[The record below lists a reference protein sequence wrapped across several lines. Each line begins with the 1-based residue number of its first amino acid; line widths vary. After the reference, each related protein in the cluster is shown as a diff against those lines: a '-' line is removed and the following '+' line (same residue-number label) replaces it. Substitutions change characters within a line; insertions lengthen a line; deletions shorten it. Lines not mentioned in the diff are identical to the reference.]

1 MISVSMTGMAEVLAN
16 LESIVVMLP
25 EEITAVQEDVGQ
37 QTVDICQETSP
48 VLTGE
53 MRDGFAFDVSDGVL
67 TVYNPVLHSL
77 FVELGTYKMA
87 AQPTLFPAFAQMQAE
102 FLNECKA
109 I

>member
-1 MISVSMTGMAEVLAN
+1 MISVSMTGMTEVLAG

-25 EEITAVQEDVGQ
+25 EEIDAVCDDIGQ
-37 QTVDICQETSP
+37 QTVALCQETSP
-48 VLTGE
+48 VDTGE
-53 MRDGFAFDVSDGVL
+53 MRDGFAYQVDNQSV